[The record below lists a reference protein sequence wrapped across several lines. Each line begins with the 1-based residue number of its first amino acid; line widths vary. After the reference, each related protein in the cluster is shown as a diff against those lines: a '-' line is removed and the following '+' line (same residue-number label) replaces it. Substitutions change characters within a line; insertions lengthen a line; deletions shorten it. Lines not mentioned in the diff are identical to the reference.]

1 MSIVIIA
8 LIPAMLFGMW
18 NVGYQHALSIGAS
31 WEFWQNV
38 LVWFSEGITAYC
50 CHVMVLG
57 FP

>member
-1 MSIVIIA
+1 
-8 LIPAMLFGMW
+8 MLFGMW